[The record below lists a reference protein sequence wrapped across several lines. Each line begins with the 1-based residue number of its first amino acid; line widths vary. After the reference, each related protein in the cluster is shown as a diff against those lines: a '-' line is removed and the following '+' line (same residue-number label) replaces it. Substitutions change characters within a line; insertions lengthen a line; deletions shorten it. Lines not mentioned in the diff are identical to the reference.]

1 MISKDFEDQKVVVTG
16 GSSGIGRSVCIA
28 LSRAGANVVIVG
40 RDENRLQETL
50 DLMDGSH
57 HCMFSFDLCE
67 IEHIENLVRD
77 IYEWDGRR
85 IDAFAH
91 SAGVV
96 ALRPLLSI
104 NHRFMD
110 EIMRINL
117 YSFLELCRHILKK
130 KYSESCK
137 IVAVSSV
144 ASTMPSKGQVM
155 YAASKAALDVAIKTI
170 AQEYARKG
178 VRINTV
184 NPGVVDTRMTQFA
197 NEMAQLATEEI
208 AELAARQVLGTG
220 RPEHVADA
228 VLFLLSEKAEFITG
242 SNMVVDGGRF

>member
-1 MISKDFEDQKVVVTG
+1 
-16 GSSGIGRSVCIA
+16 
-28 LSRAGANVVIVG
+28 
-40 RDENRLQETL
+40 
-50 DLMDGSH
+50 
-57 HCMFSFDLCE
+57 
-67 IEHIENLVRD
+67 
-77 IYEWDGRR
+77 
-85 IDAFAH
+85 
-91 SAGVV
+91 
-96 ALRPLLSI
+96 
-104 NHRFMD
+104 
-110 EIMRINL
+110 
-117 YSFLELCRHILKK
+117 
-130 KYSESCK
+130 
-137 IVAVSSV
+137 
-144 ASTMPSKGQVM
+144 MPSKGQVM